1 MGELIMV
8 GYNRWMKN
16 IKKWMKL
23 ISGHK
28 NGGCVK
34 LLDPPVPLVD
44 YIVSATK
51 TKGRSSTVT
60 YLQTLGVL
68 IAFGGFRMV

>member
-1 MGELIMV
+1 
-8 GYNRWMKN
+8 
-16 IKKWMKL
+16 MKL

-28 NGGCVK
+28 DGGCVK